1 MEKQEFLNIIK
12 GRLIVSCQA
21 LEHEPLHGSEI
32 MAKMG
37 LAAKMGGA
45 AAIRANGKED
55 IIAIRKATGLPVIGI
70 IKRDYQDSD
79 VFITP
84 TLKEVMELIESG
96 AEVITLDATERLRPN
111 GVTLSEL
118 VNYIRKNSNSLI
130 MADVSTVKEGIEA
143 VNLGCDLIS
152 TTLSGYTPYSPQLTG
167 PDFSLIKELS
177 ASCKVPV
184 IAEGR
189 ISTPDEAIEAY
200 RNGAYSVVVGTAITR
215 PQEIT
220 KRFVEELKREEPNLG
235 S

>member
-1 MEKQEFLNIIK
+1 MEKHEFLNKIK

-21 LEHEPLHGSEI
+21 LEDEPLHGSEI

-55 IIAIRKATGLPVIGI
+55 IIAIRKATGLPTIGI
-70 IKRDYQDSD
+70 IKRDYHDSD

-84 TLKEVMELIESG
+84 SLREVVELIESG
-96 AEVITLDATERLRPN
+96 AEVITLDATERPRPK
-111 GVTLSEL
+111 GVKFSEL
-118 VNYIRKNSNSLI
+118 VSYIRQNSNSLI

-143 VNLGCDLIS
+143 VDQGCDLIS

-177 ASCKVPV
+177 SFVNVPV

-189 ISTPDEAIEAY
+189 ISTPDEAIEAF

-220 KRFVEELKREEPNLG
+220 KRFVEELKKEEYR
-235 S
+235 

>member
-1 MEKQEFLNIIK
+1 MEKHEFLEIIK

-21 LEHEPLHGSEI
+21 LEDEPLHGSEI

-55 IIAIRKATGLPVIGI
+55 ILAIRKATCLPAIGI
-70 IKRDYQDSD
+70 IKRVYPDSD
-79 VFITP
+79 IFITP
-84 TLKEVMELIESG
+84 TLREVVELIESG
-96 AEVITLDATERLRPN
+96 AEVITLDATARPRPN
-111 GVTLSEL
+111 GILFSEL
-118 VNYIRKNSNSLI
+118 VSFIRENSKSLI
-130 MADVSTVKEGIEA
+130 MADVSTVNEGIEA
-143 VNLGCDLIS
+143 VEQGCDLIS

-177 ASCKVPV
+177 AKCKVPV

-189 ISTPDEAIEAY
+189 ISTPEEAIEAF

-220 KRFVEELKREEPNLG
+220 KRFVEELKKVRT
-235 S
+235 

>member
-1 MEKQEFLNIIK
+1 MEKHKFLEIIK

-21 LEHEPLHGSEI
+21 LEDEPLHGSEI

-55 IIAIRKATGLPVIGI
+55 ILAIRKATCLPAIGI
-70 IKRDYQDSD
+70 IKRVYPDSD
-79 VFITP
+79 IFITP
-84 TLKEVMELIESG
+84 TLREVVELIESG
-96 AEVITLDATERLRPN
+96 AEVITLDATARPRPN
-111 GVTLSEL
+111 GILFSEL
-118 VNYIRKNSNSLI
+118 VSFIRENSKSLI
-130 MADVSTVKEGIEA
+130 MADVSTVNEGIEA
-143 VNLGCDLIS
+143 VEQGCDLIS

-177 ASCKVPV
+177 AKCKVPV

-189 ISTPDEAIEAY
+189 ISTPEEAIEAF

-220 KRFVEELKREEPNLG
+220 KRFVEELKKVRT
-235 S
+235 